1 MKFGVNHKLR
11 ILLIL
16 IVLLVLLFVSI
27 FLDSSIRKYYFNREV
42 DSLLEKGQS
51 LALKLGHSESLSDY
65 KEEIRFLSEFIGADI
80 IIINRDKKIVVCS
93 EGHHLDNGMYMDWEE
108 LKEIF
113 QGKSFIHHGEYFG
126 FRDSR
131 ISIAVPIYQDQH
143 VMGTVLISK
152 SVDTF
157 TDMVDDMRKI
167 ILMVGL
173 GAVLLTVLVTPI
185 VSYRFTKPL
194 SQIIEAAQKMLQGD
208 FSGRVTII
216 TKDEIGDLA
225 RCFNSLSKELERSVG
240 ELFREK
246 DKLISVLESMD
257 EGVLTFDKNRNLT
270 LISPQTKNLL
280 NVDTDS
286 YSLADSPEGKLIL
299 AMVYKAVK
307 RKMLEEREIEIN
319 NKVVS
324 LRANLLK
331 DSKTGEVMGAVV
343 IIQDVSVKRKADQLR
358 KEFLASVS
366 HEIRTPLSIMQ
377 GYTEALL
384 DGMADTPEDN
394 NTYLLI
400 IKDEIIRLR
409 VLVDD
414 LLDLNKMEAG
424 NFALKKD
431 YYDVE
436 RLLKRVK
443 RKYSSFQDNTDISIE
458 LTIQPDIP
466 LIYGDERRIEQAL
479 INLVENAIRHTP
491 DGGRI
496 IISAF
501 CEDAKLTLQV
511 TDNGEGIPYNELPYI
526 WDRFFKVDKA
536 RTREKAGSGLGLA
549 IVKNIIEAHGGT
561 VGVRSVE
568 GQGSMFKMEFPIN

>member
-113 QGKSFIHHGEYFG
+113 QGKSFIH
-126 FRDSR
+126 
-131 ISIAVPIYQDQH
+131 
-143 VMGTVLISK
+143 
-152 SVDTF
+152 
-157 TDMVDDMRKI
+157 
-167 ILMVGL
+167 
-173 GAVLLTVLVTPI
+173 
-185 VSYRFTKPL
+185 
-194 SQIIEAAQKMLQGD
+194 
-208 FSGRVTII
+208 
-216 TKDEIGDLA
+216 
-225 RCFNSLSKELERSVG
+225 
-240 ELFREK
+240 
-246 DKLISVLESMD
+246 
-257 EGVLTFDKNRNLT
+257 
-270 LISPQTKNLL
+270 
-280 NVDTDS
+280 
-286 YSLADSPEGKLIL
+286 
-299 AMVYKAVK
+299 
-307 RKMLEEREIEIN
+307 
-319 NKVVS
+319 
-324 LRANLLK
+324 
-331 DSKTGEVMGAVV
+331 
-343 IIQDVSVKRKADQLR
+343 
-358 KEFLASVS
+358 

-549 IVKNIIEAHGGT
+549 IVKNIIEAH
-561 VGVRSVE
+561 E
-568 GQGSMFKMEFPIN
+568 